1 MHGTHSNEGGWSRF
15 KRRATAT
22 IEAMEMSPTEVLETR
37 LARVEARLAEL
48 ESKEQGQ

>member
-1 MHGTHSNEGGWSRF
+1 MHGTHHNESGWNRF
-15 KRRATAT
+15 KRRATET
-22 IEAMEMSPTEVLETR
+22 IEAMEVSPAEILETR